1 MAALIQ
7 QAYSRNVSVI
17 KAFSSASGTSMVQLY
32 APGSVTPWDR
42 TATIRYYGFI
52 TSLRMS
58 VNIKSIPE
66 SQIPNIQLTDDQ
78 TARMLAVRDMEWKEP
93 RKQIDLFIKN
103 SQISWQRIASL
114 SLLNRLPYYHVNL
127 LQYLT
132 DSSSLE
138 VGNDTRLAARISD
151 AGYGLLNNTDSVTIF
166 GSVQEEATALPT
178 DERDISYTSDFS
190 WELGT
195 NSQIILPA
203 NPNRLQASFV
213 NDSETQ
219 NVYLSYNGIAQQGKG
234 IALLKA
240 GGTYEINKFNPY
252 KGAISAVA
260 TGNCNLVGLE
270 AV

>member
-1 MAALIQ
+1 MPAIVQ

-17 KAFSSASGTSMVQLY
+17 KSFTSASGASMIQLY

-66 SQIPNIQLTDDQ
+66 SRIPNIQLTDDQ
-78 TARMLAVRDMEWKEP
+78 TARITAVRNMEWKEP
-93 RKQIDLFIKN
+93 RKQIDFFLKN
-103 SQISWQRIASL
+103 SQISWQKIASL

-132 DSSSLE
+132 DSSSFE
-138 VGNDTRLAARISD
+138 VGNDTRLAARIFD
-151 AGYGLLNNTDSVTIF
+151 AGYGLLSNTDSVTIF
-166 GSVQEEATALPT
+166 GSCQEEATALPT
-178 DERDISYTSDFS
+178 DEPTISYANDFS
-190 WELGT
+190 WDVGAQ
-195 NSQIILPA
+195 SQIIMPA
-203 NPNRLQASFV
+203 NPNRLQATFV
-213 NDSETQ
+213 NSSTTHD
-219 NVYLSYNGIAQQGKG
+219 VFLSYGGQAQSGRG
-234 IALLKA
+234 IALLKG

-252 KGAISAVA
+252 KGAISAIA
-260 TGNCNLVGLE
+260 TGTANLVGME